1 MEKGLK
7 IFSYLPNPRVWKAE
21 IAAKI
26 AGIPV
31 EVIGDKPTEIPNWL
45 WDSKPKKLSDS
56 DKKELKQFERTGK
69 RGFSSALYKTDDFLK
84 LIPFGTVP
92 AAFSPDGKIG
102 IFESNSILRAI
113 ARQDDINHLY
123 GKDAFEA
130 SRVDSFLDSGLV
142 FSREHQ
148 EYLFGLNDM
157 NEALYQRMK
166 LAYEFFLNGI
176 EESLKNSK
184 FIGFD
189 HLTIVDISFFCDFS
203 QFLREGHYVDD
214 LKEKGFNLVS
224 ENFVTE
230 YPKTF
235 NHLMNLSE
243 VEEFSSVIGTYL
255 DWYKRKL
262 QDSN

>member
-1 MEKGLK
+1 M
-7 IFSYLPNPRVWKAE
+7 IF
-21 IAAKI
+21 
-26 AGIPV
+26 
-31 EVIGDKPTEIPNWL
+31 
-45 WDSKPKKLSDS
+45 
-56 DKKELKQFERTGK
+56 
-69 RGFSSALYKTDDFLK
+69 
-84 LIPFGTVP
+84 
-92 AAFSPDGKIG
+92 
-102 IFESNSILRAI
+102 
-113 ARQDDINHLY
+113 NHLY

-157 NEALYQRMK
+157 NEALYKRMK
-166 LAYEFFLNGI
+166 SAYEFFLNGI

-214 LKEKGFNLVS
+214 LKKKGFDLVS
-224 ENFVTE
+224 ENFVTD

-235 NHLMNLSE
+235 DHLMKLSE
-243 VEEFSSVIGTYL
+243 VEEFSSIIGTYL

-262 QDSN
+262 KDSN